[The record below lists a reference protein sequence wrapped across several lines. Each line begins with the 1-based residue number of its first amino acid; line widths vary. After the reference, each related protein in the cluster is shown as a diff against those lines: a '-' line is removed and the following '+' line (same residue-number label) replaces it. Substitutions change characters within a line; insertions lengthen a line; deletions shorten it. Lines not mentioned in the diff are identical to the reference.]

1 MPSEGMIEG
10 RVLSPTHVPR
20 ALVIRIEAAAE
31 SPEQSEEYLDEL
43 LFLVRSAGYEVAE
56 AISYSWRRPDAATFL
71 TRGRVE
77 EIRTLLK
84 EKGSSIDFV
93 LIDAEVSPVQ
103 VRNLEKIWEKPVT
116 DREGLILE
124 IFARNART
132 AQAKAQVELAKLEY
146 ELPRLAHQW
155 THLSRERGGIGL
167 RGGGGEQQLEIDR
180 RKMRQRIARLREQL
194 REFGKQAAIRRE
206 GRDPLPRVALVG
218 YTNVGKS
225 TLMRLIT
232 KAPVLVENRLF
243 ATLDTTTRR
252 VVLNGVPFLLSDT
265 VGFIRKLPP
274 KLLQAFHTTLAEVRE
289 ADLLL
294 LVVDAS
300 SPGYVEQIRTVE
312 RTLERIG
319 AGDIPI
325 LLVMNKMDR
334 LSPEERELVEE
345 SWRAQSP
352 YPVVFISATQKE
364 NIEEL
369 YENITKLLRALPR
382 FRDRSGW
389 GRPEF
394 SMGS

>member
-1 MPSEGMIEG
+1 MNLPNT
-10 RVLSPTHVPR
+10 LSAPQAR
-20 ALVIRIEAAAE
+20 ALVIRIEGPTE

-43 LFLVRSAGYEVAE
+43 LFLVRSAGYAITE
-56 AISYSWRRPDAATFL
+56 ARTYTWRRPDPATFL
-71 TRGRVE
+71 TKGRVE
-77 EIRTLLK
+77 EITQLLQQ
-84 EKGSSIDFV
+84 KGDQIDFV
-93 LIDAEVSPVQ
+93 LVDADISPVQ
-103 VRNLEKIWEKPVT
+103 VRNLEKAWGKAVT

-180 RKMRQRIARLREQL
+180 RKMRQRIARLRDQL
-194 REFGKQAAIRRE
+194 REYEQQAAIRRDR
-206 GRDPLPRVALVG
+206 RDPLPRVALVG

-232 KAPVLVENRLF
+232 KAPVLVDDRLF

-252 VVLNGVPFLLSDT
+252 VVLNGIPFLLSDT

-300 SPGYVEQIRTVE
+300 SPGYIEQIRTVE
-312 RTLERIG
+312 RTLEAIG
-319 AGDIPI
+319 AGDIPVI
-325 LLVMNKMDR
+325 LVMNKMDR
-334 LSPEERELVEE
+334 LPPDQRELVEE

-352 YPVVFISATQKE
+352 YPTVFISATKKE
-364 NIEEL
+364 NIDVL
-369 YENITKLLRALPR
+369 YRMIVETLQALPR
-382 FRDRSGW
+382 FRERIRSS
-389 GRPEF
+389 RQE
-394 SMGS
+394 